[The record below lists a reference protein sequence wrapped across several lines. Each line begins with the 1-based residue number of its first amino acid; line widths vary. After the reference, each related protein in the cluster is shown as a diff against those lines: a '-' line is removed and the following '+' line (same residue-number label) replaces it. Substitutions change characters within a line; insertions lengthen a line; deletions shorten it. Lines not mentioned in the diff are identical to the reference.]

1 MAENTLTTEKA
12 RNTEKIASIDA
23 AVPEVKKP
31 LTPSQLIWRRFR
43 KHRMAVAGGI
53 GAVLLIIFV
62 IGGSI
67 IFPESRANETDLLS
81 RLAGPSANHW
91 FGTDSVGRDVFFR
104 IIYGGQISLFIG
116 FLAVILEVTLGTVIG
131 GVAAYYG
138 GWVDAILMRFTEAM
152 LAIPSLFLLI
162 VLAKFIGKDI
172 GQVVILGR
180 TFSGSIGIVILVIGL
195 TSWMYLAR
203 IVRANV
209 LSLKE
214 MEYISASKALGASD
228 SRIFFRHLIPNTL
241 GPIIVA
247 ATLGLAGAILTEAY
261 VSFLGLGVQQ
271 PTSTWGNMMQQ
282 AQSFLIRGAWW
293 MWVFP
298 SLFII
303 FTILCINLLGD
314 GLRDA
319 FDPRSNRNL

>member
-1 MAENTLTTEKA
+1 MAINPTVTPEPTTFTAFHTAPDAKPTLTP
-12 RNTEKIASIDA
+12 R
-23 AVPEVKKP
+23 
-31 LTPSQLIWRRFR
+31 QLIWRRFR
-43 KHRMAVAGGI
+43 KHRMALLGGV
-53 GAVLLIIFV
+53 GVLLLMLFI

-67 IFPESRANETDLLS
+67 VFPESRANETDLLR
-81 RLAGPSANHW
+81 RLAGPSAEHW
-91 FGTDSVGRDVFFR
+91 FGTDSVGRDVFYR

-116 FLAVILEVTLGTVIG
+116 LLAVILEVSLGTVIG
-131 GVAAYYG
+131 GMAAYYG
-138 GWVDAILMRFTEAM
+138 GWVDALLMRFTEAM

-162 VLAKFIGKDI
+162 VLAKFIGRDV
-172 GQVVILGR
+172 GQVTIMGR
-180 TFSGSIGIVILVIGL
+180 SFSGSIGIVIFVIGI

-214 MEYISASKALGASD
+214 LDYISASKALGSSD
-228 SRIFFRHLIPNTL
+228 SRIFFSHLIPNTL

-298 SLFII
+298 SGFIVL
-303 FTILCINLLGD
+303 TILCINLLGD

-319 FDPRSNRNL
+319 FDPRSSRHL

>member
-1 MAENTLTTEKA
+1 MAML
-12 RNTEKIASIDA
+12 
-23 AVPEVKKP
+23 
-31 LTPSQLIWRRFR
+31 
-43 KHRMAVAGGI
+43 GGI
-53 GAVLLIIFV
+53 GVLLLLIFI

-67 IFPESRANETDLLS
+67 IFPEGLANETDLKG
-81 RLAGPSANHW
+81 RLVGPSETHW
-91 FGTDSVGRDVFFR
+91 FGTDSVGRDVFYR

-116 FLAVILEVTLGTVIG
+116 VLAVALDISLGTIIG
-131 GVAAYYG
+131 GTAAYYG

-162 VLAKFIGKDI
+162 VLSKYIGRNVGQITI
-172 GQVVILGR
+172 GER

-214 MEYISASKALGASD
+214 MDYISASRALGASD
-228 SRIFFRHLIPNTL
+228 VRIFFKHLIPNTF
-241 GPIIVA
+241 GSIIVA
-247 ATLGLAGAILTEAY
+247 ATLGLAGAILLEAY

-282 AQSFLIRGAWW
+282 AQSFITLGAWW

-298 SLFII
+298 SGLIVL
-303 FTILCINLLGD
+303 TILCINLMGD

-319 FDPRSNRNL
+319 FDPRSSRHM

>member
-1 MAENTLTTEKA
+1 VTINPTISEPT
-12 RNTEKIASIDA
+12 SVS
-23 AVPEVKKP
+23 AVDFVREEVREA
-31 LTPSQLIWRRFR
+31 LTPGQLVWRRFR
-43 KHRMAVAGGI
+43 KHRMAMLGAI
-53 GAVLLIIFV
+53 GAILLVVFI

-67 IFPESRANETDLLS
+67 IVPETSANSVDLYA
-81 RLAGPSANHW
+81 RLAGPTGNHW

-116 FLAVILEVTLGTVIG
+116 LLAVLLEVSLGTVIG
-131 GVAAYYG
+131 GVAGYFG
-138 GWVDAILMRFTEAM
+138 GWVDALLMRITEAM

-162 VLAKFIGKDI
+162 VLAKFIGRNV
-172 GQVVILGR
+172 GQVTILGR
-180 TFSGSIGIVILVIGL
+180 TFSGSIGIVILVIGI

-214 MEYISASKALGASD
+214 MDYISASKALGASN
-228 SRIFFRHLIPNTL
+228 SRIFFSHLVPNTL
-241 GPIIVA
+241 GAIIVA
-247 ATLGLAGAILTEAY
+247 ATLGLASAILTEAY
-261 VSFLGLGVQQ
+261 VSFLGLGVQS

-298 SLFII
+298 SLFIVLI
-303 FTILCINLLGD
+303 ILSINLMGD

-319 FDPRSNRNL
+319 FDPRSSRNL